1 MYYMLW
7 KKRYEDTV
15 RVWCNVGSLTKLRGS
30 GEGRVK
36 CTGKKRYITLEWPI
50 YTITHTAVS
59 FFIS

>member
-1 MYYMLW
+1 MCITCYG

-36 CTGKKRYITLEWPI
+36 CTGKKALHNT
-50 YTITHTAVS
+50 
-59 FFIS
+59 